1 MDSLNLLKQE
11 LINQKT
17 LLDQKGFPVT
27 TANTNPSPSE
37 ITSAIESINVNF
49 ALADASPQDVAL
61 GKTFYAQ
68 TGDLKTGTLDVED
81 LQKNK

>member
-37 ITSAIESINVNF
+37 ITSAIENINIKILV
-49 ALADASPQDVAL
+49 
-61 GKTFYAQ
+61 
-68 TGDLKTGTLDVED
+68 
-81 LQKNK
+81 